1 MKVIITEGQYKLL
14 TENELKSQILFAM
27 GNDFI
32 VQFEYNDPTNTAM
45 NGRREGVIGHFG
57 KTSAGNEAIS
67 VYQYDGVTSTV
78 KPQWKT
84 FLLSKIKSLNIRKD
98 KKILQNTRNAQPAR
112 NQFNSNGH
120 RGFSQVYQNAKF
132 TR

>member
-1 MKVIITEGQYKLL
+1 MKSLLETYKQLL
-14 TENELKSQILFAM
+14 KENELKSQILFAM

-32 VQFEYNDPTNTAM
+32 VQFEYYDPTNPAM

-84 FLLSKIKSLNIRKD
+84 FLLSKIKSLNIRPD

-112 NQFNSNGH
+112 NRFNPSGH